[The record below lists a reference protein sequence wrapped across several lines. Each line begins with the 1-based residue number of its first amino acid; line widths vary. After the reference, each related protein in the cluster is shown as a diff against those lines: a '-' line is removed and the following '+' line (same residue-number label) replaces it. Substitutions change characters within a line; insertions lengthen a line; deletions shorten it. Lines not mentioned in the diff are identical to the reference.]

1 MLGLCN
7 PLLLLLLL
15 IVRLPVASLPPRLNL
30 RRRTVRICKS
40 SYCEGNQIFVKYQ
53 QINIKKLYI
62 IKKSLSYKIIIINI
76 LFLKIIFIRDL
87 IKFSL

>member
-30 RRRTVRICKS
+30 WRRTVRICRS
-40 SYCEGNQIFVKYQ
+40 SCCEGNQIFIKYRQ
-53 QINIKKLYI
+53 LNSKKLYV
-62 IKKSLSYKIIIINI
+62 IKKILSYKIILINI

-87 IKFSL
+87 INFSL